1 MILYRIHPGPYK
13 RSGVA
18 HDRGF
23 SLVEMAIVLIIVG
36 LALGAGLSALSGQI
50 EQKKINET
58 QKVLEEAR
66 DALMGFA
73 IVNGRLPR
81 PATVAANTGVEIANC
96 ASEAA
101 CTGLIPWSTLGVTK
115 LDGWGKIIR
124 YSVTPAF
131 ANAAFNQGTAGTKN
145 VWTRVNGGPI
155 SPTAVAANVPAVVF
169 SHGRDNF
176 GTTDGGGAIPNTAVG
191 LTNTD
196 EINNDTGTGTGPLGT
211 NFVQRP
217 PSTNTVAPGVFDDM
231 VVWLPRP
238 TLFARLGAAGRT
250 IPTPPP

>member
-1 MILYRIHPGPYK
+1 MILYRIHPGLPNNT
-13 RSGVA
+13 GVA
-18 HDRGF
+18 GQRGF
-23 SLVEMAIVLIIVG
+23 SLVEMAIVLVIMG
-36 LALGAGLSALSGQI
+36 LALGAGLSVLSGQI

-81 PATVAANTGVEIANC
+81 PATVASNGVEITAVACSND
-96 ASEAA
+96 ST
-101 CTGLIPWSTLGVTK
+101 CTGFIPWSTLGVTK

-124 YSVTPAF
+124 YSVTPVF
-131 ANAAFNQGTAGTKN
+131 ANAAFTQATAGTKN
-145 VWTRVNGGPI
+145 VRTRINGGPI
-155 SPTAVAANVPAVVF
+155 SVTAVAANVPAVVF

-176 GTTDGGGAIPNTAVG
+176 GTTDGGVAIPNTAVG

-196 EINNDTGTGTGPLGT
+196 EISNDTGAGTGLLGT

-217 PSTNTVAPGVFDDM
+217 PSTNTAVPGVFDDM
-231 VVWLPRP
+231 VVWLPTA
-238 TLFARLGAAGRT
+238 TLLNRLAAAGRT
-250 IPTPPP
+250 VPTGP